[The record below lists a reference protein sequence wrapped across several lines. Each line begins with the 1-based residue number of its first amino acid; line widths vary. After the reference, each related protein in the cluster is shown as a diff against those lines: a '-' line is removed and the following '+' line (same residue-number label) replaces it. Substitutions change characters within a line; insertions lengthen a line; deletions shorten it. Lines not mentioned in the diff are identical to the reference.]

1 MAYKGH
7 GLNFFRSLTHL
18 QRAIISVFLFPLVP
32 TLSFQIQMQPMLGSP
47 LCSFIFS
54 SPHFDL
60 RETDI
65 HFDLYN
71 SFRPQTFNAWSKI
84 SIFGA
89 IRKVL
94 AWLLHWLMGQR
105 SPILGILSFKG
116 RWIHSKQDVHF
127 FFSSCIILFE
137 KNYLDTIL
145 LLHNHLKR
153 LENSGGCGDVENTCE
168 ITLSSK
174 NCSAIL

>member
-60 RETDI
+60 RKTDI

-127 FFSSCIILFE
+127 FLFQ
-137 KNYLDTIL
+137 
-145 LLHNHLKR
+145 LHNPVWEELLRYHIVTSQSFKKTWKQWWVW
-153 LENSGGCGDVENTCE
+153 GCWEHMWKHT
-168 ITLSSK
+168 IK
-174 NCSAIL
+174 